1 MIQIGFSAGILYLIK
16 GQPLTGQLEKS
27 RKVQIQR
34 AESLAENRWT
44 REAGGMAIASQRR
57 AYNYSFMHWKVH
69 KNVVF
74 ISYIKYHNER
84 N

>member
-1 MIQIGFSAGILYLIK
+1 MIQIDFAADMLLLIK
-16 GQPLTGQLEKS
+16 GQPLTGQLEKN
-27 RKVQIQR
+27 RKEQFQR
-34 AESLAENRWT
+34 AESFAGNRWT

-74 ISYIKYHNER
+74 LTHTKNYNER

>member
-1 MIQIGFSAGILYLIK
+1 MIQLDIKTDMVYLIK

-34 AESLAENRWT
+34 AESLAGNRWT

-57 AYNYSFMHWKVH
+57 AYSYSFMHWKLH

-74 ISYIKYHNER
+74 LTHTKNYNER

>member
-1 MIQIGFSAGILYLIK
+1 MIQINNVADTLGLIK
-16 GQPLTGQLEKS
+16 GQPLTGQLKKN
-27 RKVQIQR
+27 RKEQIQR
-34 AESLAENRWT
+34 AESFAGDRGT

-57 AYNYSFMHWKVH
+57 AYNYCFMHCKVH

-74 ISYIKYHNER
+74 SRHNLHTDEW